1 MLRWLGDSFGLD
13 PVSASHLLGQTV
25 SYDIGNVFNPAH
37 TVVCKIAKT
46 WLRKPGSS
54 LGWLG

>member
-1 MLRWLGDSFGLD
+1 MLRWLGGSFGLD

-25 SYDIGNVFNPAH
+25 SYNIGNVFNTAY
-37 TVVCKIAKT
+37 TVVCRIAKT
-46 WLRKPGSS
+46 WLREPDAN